1 MSNRY
6 YVIEVKDGTG
16 TAERHEV
23 YDEVTILG
31 RSQKRSQIV
40 IPDSKASGQHV
51 ELAFRGGQVSV
62 RDLGSTNGTFFDRHQ
77 VDRPF
82 VLPPNG
88 SFQIGDTNIRLV
100 AVFGLEEEPAPRTVI
115 QPAESVDSTRALSI
129 EDLDRLRGSGLP
141 SAPEPPRPSWESPR
155 RVDPSE
161 VRSRRPADPYSE
173 ASAGPASRP
182 GPVAPDPRSMNPSA
196 LNQPADRT
204 MAFDRASVEYGE
216 LDSSWRAPTGAQVQD
231 DSDDAPP
238 DWARKYAKAPQGGRN
253 DDGDAPVRR
262 GPPAS
267 ARALAALAALGAA
280 AILALML
287 LRPGGATDVPLPE
300 LGDSPEALAISASL
314 SAAITTKQ
322 FVASEYRF
330 ASILGGDQYTTVEGH
345 MASAQSM
352 AAELVNADV
361 DGTERVEAIAAL
373 MEKVAIVTATA
384 GLLVERLDRCKNHL
398 LISAGAALG
407 VSLPI
412 VFGMGGGLGLVA
424 AILLMASGL
433 LPLVLSQPA
442 PVEPLYFTGI
452 FTLLGLALIFKVRR

>member
-16 TAERHEV
+16 TAERHEL

-31 RSQKRSQIV
+31 RSQKRAQIV

-51 ELAFRGGQVSV
+51 ELTFLGGQVSV
-62 RDLGSTNGTFFDRHQ
+62 RDLGSTNGTFYDRRQ

-100 AVFGLEEEPAPRTVI
+100 AVFGVDEEPVPRTVI
-115 QPAESVDSTRALSI
+115 QPAEPVDSTRALSI
-129 EDLDRLRGSGLP
+129 EDLDRLRGVGLP
-141 SAPEPPRPSWESPR
+141 SAPAPEPPRPSWESPR

-173 ASAGPASRP
+173 ASAGPASRG
-182 GPVAPDPRSMNPSA
+182 GPVAPDPRS

-216 LDSSWRAPTGAQVQD
+216 LDSSWKAPTGAHVQEE
-231 DSDDAPP
+231 SDDAPP
-238 DWARKYAKAPQGGRN
+238 DWARKYAKAPQGSRS
-253 DDGDAPVRR
+253 DDDEAPVRR

-287 LRPGGATDVPLPE
+287 LRPGGATDVPLPS

-352 AAELVNADV
+352 AAELANADL
-361 DGTERVEAIAAL
+361 DGAERVEAITAL
-373 MEKVAIVTATA
+373 MDKVATVTATA
-384 GLLVERLDRCKNHL
+384 GLLVERLERCKNHL

-412 VFGMGGGLGLVA
+412 VFGMGGGIGLVA